1 MTSASE
7 STPVYFLMKGGLVL
21 LVIKTSSPRV
31 SLAKECLSIAH
42 CILELQYSVEYL
54 PSFSCWKL
62 SA

>member
-7 STPVYFLMKGGLVL
+7 STPVYFLMERGHL
-21 LVIKTSSPRV
+21 LLEIKTFSPQV

-54 PSFSCWKL
+54 PSFSYWKL